1 MNNITTA
8 GCPNTDAHAAHEDT
22 AKKLLPPLTRGS
34 LTTLCDTGALSTEA
48 WEKSL
53 EFCGFRPDAKSWLAY
68 WRQFFLLG
76 GALFFLTGMTC
87 FIAWNWGSISP
98 FGRMALVGAFVA
110 GTGVGAVLL
119 GPCTRLGGG
128 LLLACGI
135 SMGPM
140 LAVFG
145 QSYQTGAELWELFR
159 VWTVLLCLLAVA
171 GTQAGLWFV
180 TWISGSIFAAL
191 WFGRSLSSPL
201 DAFGAFFAL
210 PEWLLVIACAIIV
223 WEWAARRAVRCAPQ
237 SWLRSRWMPRLLFCD
252 LAARCTAYLLVL
264 IFDGQGWHN
273 EFFLWLPQQFVPAFA
288 LVAGGIS
295 WWWYRKKE
303 PDLFML
309 AVLLGATTLIFL
321 AFLAENEFLFDAGV
335 TMAFL
340 LWGLLVTAITA
351 CLAKIL
357 LHLQKSMAAEKNDAE
372 AAPAPEFSFS
382 SRYTPECS
390 WQKLWQRLQDQGL
403 MPQTTPLPDMKA
415 PHSPWYVRML
425 LALGGWLAAIL
436 FICFLAFLV
445 FETLQLMTTH
455 EEAGIFTAS
464 LPVLLL
470 GRIMLKK
477 DTIFSRHFGFALAI
491 TGTAGISISMF
502 LTLNSPTAICFLLAL
517 LLGMVSYLMKHPP
530 YTFLAATIGAAVVA
544 FGISSLVVEEL
555 AFWQAGSVGNVLY
568 YLPFVWWAAVS
579 LALAWFCLHEKSWR
593 GKTVSRNT
601 EAWFFGAYTGML
613 AGQISSLGVWQ
624 YFMLPSAVLGGTYG
638 MGLGAALGIS
648 YLAVFLS
655 RGRRD
660 MARVGVLLGAAA
672 SFVLAWYLPGA
683 ALALLGLALARQ
695 MANTVMQGFVLVFLL
710 IYMIFYYYTL
720 NVPFAAKSLYLTTS
734 GLALLLLALGL
745 RIWSAKITVKEAASA

>member
-1 MNNITTA
+1 MSAGAGQILLKSASLLPAGPVVLA
-8 GCPNTDAHAAHEDT
+8 GCGP
-22 AKKLLPPLTRGS
+22 LL
-34 LTTLCDTGALSTEA
+34 
-48 WEKSL
+48 
-53 EFCGFRPDAKSWLAY
+53 
-68 WRQFFLLG
+68 
-76 GALFFLTGMTC
+76 
-87 FIAWNWGSISP
+87 
-98 FGRMALVGAFVA
+98 
-110 GTGVGAVLL
+110 
-119 GPCTRLGGG
+119 
-128 LLLACGI
+128 
-135 SMGPM
+135 
-140 LAVFG
+140 
-145 QSYQTGAELWELFR
+145 
-159 VWTVLLCLLAVA
+159 
-171 GTQAGLWFV
+171 
-180 TWISGSIFAAL
+180 
-191 WFGRSLSSPL
+191 
-201 DAFGAFFAL
+201 
-210 PEWLLVIACAIIV
+210 
-223 WEWAARRAVRCAPQ
+223 
-237 SWLRSRWMPRLLFCD
+237 
-252 LAARCTAYLLVL
+252 YL
-264 IFDGQGWHN
+264 
-273 EFFLWLPQQFVPAFA
+273 
-288 LVAGGIS
+288 
-295 WWWYRKKE
+295 
-303 PDLFML
+303 L

-445 FETLQLMTTH
+445 FETLQLMAH
-455 EEAGIFTAS
+455 EEAGIFVAS

-470 GRIMLKK
+470 GQRMLKK

-491 TGTAGISISMF
+491 TGTAGISISML
-502 LTLNSPTAICFLLAL
+502 LTLNSPTAVCFLLAL

-530 YTFLAATIGAAVVA
+530 YTFLAATIGVAAVA

-655 RGRRD
+655 RGRHD